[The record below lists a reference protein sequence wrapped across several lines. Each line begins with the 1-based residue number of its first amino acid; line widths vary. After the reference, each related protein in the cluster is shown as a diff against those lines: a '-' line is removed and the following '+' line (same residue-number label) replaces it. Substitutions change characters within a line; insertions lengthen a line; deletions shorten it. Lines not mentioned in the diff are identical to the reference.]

1 MESLVRLVVL
11 MALIATL
18 IIMGGCALLWAAV
31 LRRKFPT
38 LSVRWWFLWVPLLFG
53 LSFMLALVLLNVMV
67 YFNS

>member
-11 MALIATL
+11 MALVATL

-31 LRRKFPT
+31 LRRKFPH
-38 LSVRWWFLWVPLLFG
+38 LSARWWLLWTPLLFG

-67 YFNS
+67 YFNG